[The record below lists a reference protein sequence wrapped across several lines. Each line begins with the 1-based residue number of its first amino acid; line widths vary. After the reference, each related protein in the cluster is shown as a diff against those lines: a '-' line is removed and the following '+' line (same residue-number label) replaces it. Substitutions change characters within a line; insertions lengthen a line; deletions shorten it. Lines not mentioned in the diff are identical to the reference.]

1 MFLPQIKKIS
11 LLMTVFAMVLFI
23 SCKDEKTNRPAAS
36 DSTTESV
43 QNKADQTGANG
54 NVALNPPHG
63 QPGHRCEIPVG
74 APLDGSGGNNTP
86 VIQAQPQ
93 SNQSPVI
100 KNTGSVPV
108 NGANTNT
115 GTTGNVNPPHGQPG
129 HKCEIPVGAPLD

>member
-11 LLMTVFAMVLFI
+11 LLMSVFAMVLFV
-23 SCKDEKTNRPAAS
+23 SCKDDKKSSSSSDAS
-36 DSTTESV
+36 TETV
-43 QNKADQTGANG
+43 QNKADQTGSNG

-74 APLDGSGGNNTP
+74 APLDGSGGDNTP

-100 KNTGSVPV
+100 KTTGNVPV
-108 NGANTNT
+108 NGAS
-115 GTTGNVNPPHGQPG
+115 TTTSGNVNPPHGQPG
-129 HKCEIPVGAPLD
+129 HRCEIPVGAPLD